1 MTDTVKI
8 PPDRRFHD
16 ERVAYGLRFACEDC
30 VHFLGDGR
38 CAHEYPTEE
47 HRALRYEDPKALL
60 VFCRE
65 WELR

>member
-1 MTDTVKI
+1 MKI
-8 PPDRRFHD
+8 EPDARFHE
-16 ERVAYGLRFACEDC
+16 ERARYALRFTCEDC
-30 VHFLGDGR
+30 VHHLGDGR

-47 HRALRYEDPKALL
+47 HRAAHYENRNALL